1 MKHSLALTLD
11 YWEDDGWFVGQL
23 REVPSVLSQG
33 KTLEDLQENILDAYE
48 QVVEASRSR
57 SVHPG
62 SRSKLIPICVPA

>member
-1 MKHSLALTLD
+1 MKHPLSFTLD

-33 KTLEDLQENILDAYE
+33 KTLADLEENILDAYE
-48 QVVEASRSR
+48 LVVKDSRAR

-62 SRSKLIPICVPA
+62 AHSKSIPICVPA